1 MYEGA
6 IKYMN
11 NQEQQHRTIAVIGL
25 GFVGLPLS
33 MLLISKGFSVIG
45 IDLDETKIKSLKAGN
60 SYISDI
66 KGETIK
72 SAITSGSFR
81 PDADYGLIRKAEA
94 VIICVPTPLDNESAP
109 NLDYV
114 TKAAESIREHLQKGQ
129 LVVLESST
137 YPGTT
142 KDLVKPILEK
152 SGLVC
157 GKDFYLAYSPERVDP
172 GNKFPI
178 EVVPKVVGGATDACR
193 DQVYQLYTSIY
204 QEVVPVT
211 SPETAELT
219 KLLENTYRF
228 INISFINEFAM
239 ICDKLGVDV
248 WEVIRAA
255 STKPYGFA
263 AFYPGPGIGG
273 HCIPVDPLYLQFIIE
288 KKGISSDFIRL
299 SEEMNERIVR
309 YIAERSLQLAQKE
322 NTTEANILIYG
333 VTYKRNVADVRESKS
348 LDIIEKLVG
357 TGAEVSYHDPH
368 VPELRI
374 GGKTFFSQPINSE
387 TLKDYDCIVILT
399 DHAELPK
406 ELLLQYAKVIFD
418 TRGILTDSSG
428 NAKVVQ
434 LGNGLSQPCHPSAE
448 NE

>member
-1 MYEGA
+1 
-6 IKYMN
+6 MN
-11 NQEQQHRTIAVIGL
+11 NQEYQNQTIAVIGL
-25 GFVGLPLS
+25 GFVGLPLA
-33 MLLISKGFSVIG
+33 MLLVSKGFPVIG
-45 IDLDETKIKSLKAGN
+45 VDLDEQKIKSLKEGS

-66 KGETIK
+66 KGETVK
-72 SAITSGSFR
+72 NAVNSGFFR
-81 PDADYGLIRKAEA
+81 PVSDYRLIREAAA
-94 VIICVPTPLDNESAP
+94 VIICVPTPLTDDSAP

-114 TKAAESIREHLQKGQ
+114 TKAAESIAGHLQKGQ

-142 KDLVKPILEK
+142 RDMVKPILEK

-172 GNKFPI
+172 GNQFPI
-178 EVVPKVVGGATDACR
+178 EVVPKVVGGTTEACR
-193 DQVYQLYTSIY
+193 DKVYQLYSRIY

-239 ICDKLGVDV
+239 ICDRLGVDV
-248 WEVIRAA
+248 WEVIKAA

-273 HCIPVDPLYLQFIIE
+273 HCIPVDPLYLQFVI
-288 KKGISSDFIRL
+288 KKIGISSDFIQL

-309 YIAERSLQLAQKE
+309 YIAERALQLAQKE
-322 NTTEANILIYG
+322 KATEANILIYG

-348 LDIIEKLVG
+348 LDIIGKLVRM
-357 TGAEVSYHDPH
+357 GAEVSYHDPH
-368 VPELRI
+368 FPELHI
-374 GGKTFFSQPINSE
+374 GGKQLRSQSIDAES
-387 TLKDYDCIVILT
+387 LKDYDCVVILT

-406 ELLLQYAKVIFD
+406 ELLLHHAKVVFD
-418 TRGILTDSSG
+418 TRGVLRNGSG
-428 NAKVVQ
+428 KAKVVQ
-434 LGNGLSQPCHPSAE
+434 LGSGLS
-448 NE
+448 